1 MLLFTEVSYMT
12 PGNQELR
19 NFLRLFVPE
28 ESLFLRPR
36 KQYTDFP
43 YVTLKCCC
51 LPEAIMLVT
60 LFVYTIDEIPDF
72 FFSNLEPGAQL
83 KLKHARYSLK
93 ADKTLNSDNASRYL
107 RPVADKSQSMI
118 INQ

>member
-1 MLLFTEVSYMT
+1 MLLCTEVSYMT
-12 PGNQELR
+12 PVNQELR

-28 ESLFLRPR
+28 ESLFLRPG

-60 LFVYTIDEIPDF
+60 LFVYTIDEIPEF
-72 FFSNLEPGAQL
+72 FFFQTW
-83 KLKHARYSLK
+83 SL
-93 ADKTLNSDNASRYL
+93 AHS
-107 RPVADKSQSMI
+107 
-118 INQ
+118 